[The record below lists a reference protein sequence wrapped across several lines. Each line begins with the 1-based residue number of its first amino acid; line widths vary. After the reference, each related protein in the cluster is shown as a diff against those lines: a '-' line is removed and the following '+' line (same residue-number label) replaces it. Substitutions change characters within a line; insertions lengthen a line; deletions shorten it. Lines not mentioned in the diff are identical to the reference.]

1 MCVCEWPCDCATVT
15 FCTPKQMQTEQRGY
29 CSLFENLWQLQ
40 QQHPAQWHTHVL
52 LKQRLH
58 KYSTSLWCVAH
69 THTHYKCVRQSTEH
83 YYLCTTR
90 YVVYVLPPPRNERRH
105 GVFALALVHA
115 RMHSSSS
122 HGETHAATRKIEWQK
137 CMHDEFVHIK
147 MIYIFRNL

>member
-1 MCVCEWPCDCATVT
+1 MCVCEWPCDCATVA

-40 QQHPAQWHTHVL
+40 QQRSDTHTFFSNNVCTNIAHRYDV
-52 LKQRLH
+52 
-58 KYSTSLWCVAH
+58 SH